1 MDVKDVGDSVV
12 RGDMPA
18 KGDQEPAEGYRLT
31 MGEEKTDKS
40 DDVIGSS
47 QPFEY
52 QRIKRSP

>member
-1 MDVKDVGDSVV
+1 
-12 RGDMPA
+12 MPA
-18 KGDQEPAEGYRLT
+18 KGDQEPTEGHRLT

-40 DDVIGSS
+40 DDVIGAS